1 MLEIFPGAEE
11 NPRKTIGKCWFS
23 GILCEFM
30 GFYMV
35 VFHGVGWCLMV
46 VGRDLASGNDLV
58 MTVTVRELE
67 AMAKSKFSEVSHW
80 K

>member
-1 MLEIFPGAEE
+1 
-11 NPRKTIGKCWFS
+11 
-23 GILCEFM
+23 M